1 MATSGGGLSLYEA
14 ARAVGVIFTEE
25 AEPEDSTVM
34 ANGLRFHYLDWG
46 NDGKPTMLLLHGRTQ
61 SAHSWDFAAL
71 AFRADY
77 HVISL
82 NQRGHGESEWAPD
95 GDYTGHAQVQDVAEV
110 VSALGLAPVVVIGHS
125 MGGRNAMVYAGKHP
139 DELRALVVVEMAP
152 ARALSEAPRM
162 GIWHLLP
169 TEADSLE
176 EYVEAA
182 QRVNPRRTKEQLR
195 GSLRHQLRQF
205 SSGKWSWKWD
215 PVLRDTDVGGWSSDE
230 MWQFTGSIQCPTL
243 FVRGGESNLISD
255 ETAQRIT
262 MEMSDAKVLTVPNA
276 GHLVPGDKP
285 AAFQQVVQ
293 EFLGGLT

>member
-1 MATSGGGLSLYEA
+1 MATSGGGLSLYDA
-14 ARAVGVIFTEE
+14 ARAVGVIFAEE
-25 AEPEDSTVM
+25 AEPEDRTVV
-34 ANGLRFHYLDWG
+34 ANGLRLHYLDWG
-46 NDGKPTMLLLHGRTQ
+46 NEEKPPLLLLHGRTQ

-169 TEADSLE
+169 TEANSLE

-215 PVLRDTDVGGWSSDE
+215 PILRDTDVGGWSSDE
-230 MWQFTGSIQCPTL
+230 LWQFTGSIQCPAL

-255 ETAQRIT
+255 ETAERIT
-262 MEMSDAKVLTVPNA
+262 RDMSDAKVLTVADA

-293 EFLGGLT
+293 EFLWGLT